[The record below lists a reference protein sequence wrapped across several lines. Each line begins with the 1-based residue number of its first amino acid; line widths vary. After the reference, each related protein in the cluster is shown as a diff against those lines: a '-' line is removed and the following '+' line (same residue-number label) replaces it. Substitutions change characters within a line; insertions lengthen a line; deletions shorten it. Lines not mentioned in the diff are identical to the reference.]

1 MARILSNNIDETN
14 VKCKQKNR
22 KRETLAFYLFVSP
35 WIIGFL
41 VFILFPMIFSF
52 YISLCDWDILSNH
65 YFIGIKNYI
74 DAFHDPT
81 VWKSLKVTFIYSIIS
96 VPLNL
101 ILSMMIGFM
110 LHRIKKFKK
119 LFRTMYY
126 LPVVIG
132 SIPVMMLWSLIFNPY
147 NGILNQFLGL
157 FGIPAQNWLYDTKTA
172 LFSLILMNTWG
183 VGGGIIIWLA
193 GFNNIPND
201 LYEAAAIDGASRFD
215 VFFKITIPM
224 LTPTIY
230 FNLIMGVIG
239 TLQTFSQSYVMTGG
253 GPDESILLFNLYI
266 YQNAFTY
273 FDMGYA
279 AALAWILFVIIMFFS
294 LLIVR
299 SSSAWVYYENE
310 VK

>member
-253 GPDESILLFNLYI
+253 GPDESTLFFNLYI